1 MMVGM
6 MRMTNRVIRRIEVV
20 MVIVLF
26 IKLRCLLSDE
36 KKRVGAAM
44 VKKRVPVNIVSGP
57 R

>member
-1 MMVGM
+1 
-6 MRMTNRVIRRIEVV
+6 MRMVNNVIRRIEVV

-26 IKLRCLLSDE
+26 IKLRSLLSVE